1 MSRIKEWLSTLGGV
15 KPSTAS
21 VKMESPCRK
30 CGHDMYTGFPAC
42 PSRSYLDIKSF
53 ASTSRSSY
61 KHGANSTPGIR
72 AWVKGLI
79 SYSGFM
85 DIPLLITQH
94 KEVLINIEQFLHLGI
109 GAPNSEV
116 EDS

>member
-1 MSRIKEWLSTLGGV
+1 MSRIKEWLSTSGGV

-42 PSRSYLDIKSF
+42 PLGLDIKSF
-53 ASTSRSSY
+53 ASTSRSLY

-109 GAPNSEV
+109 GAANSEV